1 MGKMRIEQKM
11 EIKNFDGFKEFIWDF
26 FRDRLA
32 NCGYPSLEDVDIKIA
47 LIEKGIIDSLDLLNL
62 AIVLREKNI
71 SLDLST
77 AEGEIDTSISGLF
90 SMLRFDKDNENQKSK
105 NDGIKHILNDL
116 GIQRGDN
123 LLLHSSFV
131 TLSNFADSPKEAV
144 DVILD
149 LIGDQGTLLVPA
161 SNSETFKQG
170 RFDSENTPAQNDF
183 GAISEQVRNL
193 SASVRSINPFDSVC
207 GFGPL
212 AEKICGGYNE
222 QCYGE
227 ESPWKK
233 ALKYNCKLVMLG
245 VDFYYASIVHA
256 AEVDAKVPYRKWIN
270 FENKMVH
277 KGVETDFTVRLYAA
291 ELGLK
296 RHYNKVYD
304 EVLESGD
311 KLRKSKYIKGYSVDM
326 EYIYSYF
333 LKKIKDDPY
342 IFVSL

>member
-1 MGKMRIEQKM
+1 MEKMRKKQKM
-11 EIKNFDGFKEFIWDF
+11 EIKDFSGFKEFIWDSF
-26 FRDRLA
+26 KDRFL
-32 NCGYPSLEDVDIKIA
+32 NSGYPSLEDVDIKIA
-47 LIEKGIIDSLDLLNL
+47 LIEKGIIDSFDLLNL
-62 AIVLREKNI
+62 AVALREKSI

-90 SMLRFDKDNENQKSK
+90 TMLRFDDDRTKQNNKSAS
-105 NDGIKHILNDL
+105 IKHILNDL
-116 GIQRGDN
+116 GIQSGDN

-131 TLSNFADSPKEAV
+131 TLSTFVDTPKEAV
-144 DVILD
+144 DDILYV
-149 LIGDQGTLLVPA
+149 IGDQGTLLVPA
-161 SNSETFKQG
+161 SNLEIFKKG
-170 RFDSENTPAQNDF
+170 MYDSEKTSVQSDF
-183 GAISEQVRNL
+183 GAISEEVRIL
-193 SASVRSINPFDSVC
+193 PGSIRSINPFDSVC

-212 AEKICGGYNE
+212 AEKICGGYYE

-296 RHYNKVYD
+296 RHYNKVCD
-304 EVLESGD
+304 GILESGD
-311 KLRKSKYIKGYSVDM
+311 MLKKSNHIKAYSVDM
-326 EYIYSYF
+326 EYIYNYF
-333 LKKIKDDPY
+333 LTKIKDDPY
-342 IFVSL
+342 IFVSP